1 MALKFGTNMISYGS
15 RSGPEFIFTEDHMF
29 GIEII
34 DTDYGSHYLYINIDA
49 NINSSPLK
57 NFIDEGFIIQV
68 PENDDFL
75 NKHDDN
81 TEIKKDNIEIEND
94 DNMDIENDMTMPII
108 LQYQPRRG
116 VYEDIPGGY
125 YKYRF
130 HRPLMDYRY
139 NEKGE
144 RLEENEDLLNE
155 NDCLN
160 FGECST
166 GKYIGLEKQNV
177 KMFPYQYGTS
187 ILQAKETG
195 APFGV
200 SDEDNI
206 NLLKVI
212 PLDKI
217 NDFAVPNAGECY
229 AMVRT
234 KFRPSFMYHIAFC
247 IYTHDDV
254 NITLEACADH
264 GREYMPR
271 FQFYDRNSNGMTFY
285 KRYSKDYP
293 LSKAIVLQGRD
304 QESIL
309 HEINEEMTENIK
321 NDMEIGGKKIKR
333 KSTRKRIRKPV
344 RKTKRNAIRKTK
356 KRSKTIYKYTRKSH

>member
-1 MALKFGTNMISYGS
+1 MAFKFGTNMISYGS
-15 RSGPEFIFTEDHMF
+15 RTGPEYIFTKDHMF
-29 GIEII
+29 GIEVI
-34 DTDYGSHYLYINIDA
+34 DTDFGSHYLYINIDA
-49 NINSSPLK
+49 NINASPLK
-57 NFIDEGFIIQV
+57 QFIDEGFIIQV
-68 PENDDFL
+68 PEDDNFL
-75 NKHDDN
+75 NK
-81 TEIKKDNIEIEND
+81 ND
-94 DNMDIENDMTMPII
+94 DNMDMEIENNDITMPIM
-108 LQYQPRRG
+108 LEYQPRRG
-116 VYEDIPGGY
+116 VYEEIPGGY

-144 RLEENEDLLNE
+144 RLEENENLLNE

-177 KMFPYQYGTS
+177 QVFPYQYGTS

-206 NLLKVI
+206 NLLKSI
-212 PLDKI
+212 PLNKI
-217 NDFAVPNAGECY
+217 NDYAIPAPGECY

-234 KFRPSFMYHIAFC
+234 KFRPSFMYHIGFC
-247 IYTHDDV
+247 IYTHDDI

-271 FQFYDRNSNGMTFY
+271 FQFYDCNPNGMTFY

-304 QESIL
+304 SQAIL
-309 HEINEEMTENIK
+309 HEINEEMIENTEKENVSK
-321 NDMEIGGKKIKR
+321 MDIGGKKY
-333 KSTRKRIRKPV
+333 TRKIQS
-344 RKTKRNAIRKTK
+344 KTKRKRQRKSKMKRNSKIKSTKNYKRTK
-356 KRSKTIYKYTRKSH
+356 KMR